1 MSRQP
6 REYSPSGIYHIMS
19 RGINKMAIFV
29 DTYDRLR
36 YIDILLQVKKKISY
50 DLYAFCLMSNHN
62 HLLLKEA
69 NTNISKIM
77 ASINIRYSMYFN
89 RKYSRVGSLFQE
101 RFHSEPI
108 ESERQL
114 LTCARYIHNN
124 PVKAGIVKSPGE
136 YRWSSYHDY
145 LDNSG
150 EPLLNTEFLFNLF
163 GLDSILARSKF
174 ISYTAESNDDSYVD
188 CEPEKSEEDE
198 LRKQI
203 ERLVRTQFNHDLSH
217 ISSMDYNR
225 RKEIIAYIVANS
237 SLSYAQLGR
246 ILNLSKYSIYRACK
260 KTGEQ
265 QKQIND

>member
-1 MSRQP
+1 MVISVSRQP

-19 RGINKMAIFV
+19 RGINKMAIYV
-29 DTYDRLR
+29 DSHDRLR
-36 YIDILLQVKKKISY
+36 YIDILLRVKKATSFE
-50 DLYAFCLMSNHN
+50 LYAFCLMSNHN

-89 RKYSRVGSLFQE
+89 GKYSRVGSLIQE
-101 RFHSEPI
+101 RFRSEPI
-108 ESERQL
+108 KSESQL

-124 PVKAGIVKSPGE
+124 PVKAGIVKSPGK

-150 EPLLNTEFLFNLF
+150 EPLLNTEFMLNLF
-163 GLDSILARSKF
+163 GLDSVLARSKF
-174 ISYTAESNDDSYVD
+174 ISSSTEANDDSYID
-188 CEPEKSEEDE
+188 CEPEEDE

-203 ERLVRTQFNHDLSH
+203 ERLVRTRYNHDLSH
-217 ISSMDYNR
+217 IRSMDFNR

-246 ILNLSKYSIYRACK
+246 ILNLSKDSIYRACRKNGELK
-260 KTGEQ
+260 K
-265 QKQIND
+265 